1 MNHFSTNPEVG
12 VGPHSGLTF
21 PDFRK
26 LAKSFGFRHRAI
38 KNTSEMA
45 PVLKSILKTDGPV
58 ICEVE
63 LDLNQEFS
71 PKLSSRK
78 LEDGSMIS
86 SSLENMSPFLSKKE
100 LEENMLG
107 DLD

>member
-1 MNHFSTNPEVG
+1 M
-12 VGPHSGLTF
+12 SGEQT
-21 PDFRK
+21 R
-26 LAKSFGFRHRAI
+26 
-38 KNTSEMA
+38 SEMKS
-45 PVLKSILKTDGPV
+45 VLKRTLSSNGPGF
-58 ICEVE
+58 CEVL
-63 LDLNQEFS
+63 LDLKQEFS

-100 LEENMLG
+100 LEENMLV